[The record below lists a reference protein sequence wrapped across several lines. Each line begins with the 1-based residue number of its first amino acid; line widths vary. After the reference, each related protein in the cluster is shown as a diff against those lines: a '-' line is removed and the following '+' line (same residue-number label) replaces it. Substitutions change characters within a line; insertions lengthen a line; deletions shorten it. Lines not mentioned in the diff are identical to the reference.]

1 MSDMTL
7 PSPRPDA
14 QELAAT
20 NRRLTTAILGMVL
33 LTGLIACMSY
43 LAGRTVTQ
51 MRMETITPTQTVINP
66 PPLVIEPKTKS
77 TPAPVAIAAAAPV
90 PVATQMYWQVGIVKP
105 EESHIQDMLQARGYA
120 FKLAPFEDT
129 RNFRVL
135 VGPVTNPQE
144 QAALDARLTADGL
157 QHFLRR
163 N

>member
-51 MRMETITPTQTVINP
+51 MKMETITPTQTVINP
-66 PPLVIEPKTKS
+66 PPLVIEPKTKP
-77 TPAPVAIAAAAPV
+77 TPAPVAAAVPAPAAP
-90 PVATQMYWQVGIVKP
+90 TQMYWQVGIVKP

-144 QAALDARLTADGL
+144 QAALDERLTADGL

>member
-1 MSDMTL
+1 MSDMSL
-7 PSPRPDA
+7 PSPRA
-14 QELAAT
+14 EAHELVLT

-51 MRMETITPTQTVINP
+51 MKMETVTPTQTVVNP
-66 PPLVIEPKTKS
+66 PPLVIEPKTR
-77 TPAPVAIAAAAPV
+77 PAPMAAVAPAAP
-90 PVATQMYWQVGIVKP
+90 TQMYWQVGIVRP
-105 EESHIQDMLQARGYA
+105 DESHIQDLLQARGYA

-129 RNFRVL
+129 PNFRVL
-135 VGPVTNPQE
+135 VGPVTNSQE
-144 QAALDARLTADGL
+144 QAAIDVRLTADGL

>member
-1 MSDMTL
+1 MSDLTL
-7 PSPRPDA
+7 PSPRAEA
-14 QELAAT
+14 QELAQS
-20 NRRLTTAILGMVL
+20 NRRLTTAILGLVL

-51 MRMETITPTQTVINP
+51 MKMETVRPTQTVINP
-66 PPLVIEPKTKS
+66 PPLVIEPKTKA
-77 TPAPVAIAAAAPV
+77 APVVVAAAPAA
-90 PVATQMYWQVGIVKP
+90 PTQLYWQVGIVKP
-105 EESHIQDMLQARGYA
+105 EESHIQDLLQVRGYA

-144 QAALDARLTADGL
+144 QATLDARLTSDGL

>member
-7 PSPRPDA
+7 PSPRA
-14 QELAAT
+14 EAHELVLT

-51 MRMETITPTQTVINP
+51 MKMETVTPTQTVINP
-66 PPLVIEPKTKS
+66 PPLVIEPKTKPA
-77 TPAPVAIAAAAPV
+77 PAPVAAVAPAPAAP
-90 PVATQMYWQVGIVKP
+90 TQMYWQVGIVKP

-144 QAALDARLTADGL
+144 QATLDARLTADGL

>member
-7 PSPRPDA
+7 ASPRA
-14 QELAAT
+14 ETQELVLT

-51 MRMETITPTQTVINP
+51 MRMETVTPTQTVINP
-66 PPLVIEPKTKS
+66 PPLVIEPKTKPS
-77 TPAPVAIAAAAPV
+77 PAVVAAAPA
-90 PVATQMYWQVGIVKP
+90 PAPLVATQLYWQVGIVKP
-105 EESHIQDMLQARGYA
+105 EESHIQELLQARGYA

-144 QAALDARLTADGL
+144 QASLDARLTADGL

>member
-33 LTGLIACMSY
+33 LAGLIACMSY

-51 MRMETITPTQTVINP
+51 MKMETVTPTQTIINP
-66 PPLVIEPKTKS
+66 PPLVIEPKTK
-77 TPAPVAIAAAAPV
+77 PAPAVVASAPF
-90 PVATQMYWQVGIVKP
+90 ATQWYWQVGIVKP
-105 EESHIQDMLQARGYA
+105 EESHIQDLLQARGYA

-135 VGPVTNPQE
+135 VGPVTNPQQ

>member
-1 MSDMTL
+1 MTL
-7 PSPRPDA
+7 PSPRAEA
-14 QELAAT
+14 QELAQT
-20 NRRLTTAILGMVL
+20 NRRLKTAILGMVL

-51 MRMETITPTQTVINP
+51 MKMETVTPTQTVINP
-66 PPLVIEPKTKS
+66 PPLVIEPKTK
-77 TPAPVAIAAAAPV
+77 PAPVVAIAPFQAAP
-90 PVATQMYWQVGIVKP
+90 TQLFWQVGIVKP
-105 EESHIQDMLQARGYA
+105 EESHIQDLLQARGYA

-144 QAALDARLTADGL
+144 QATLDARLTSDGL